1 MLVMT
6 DWTIVLWTDARQ
18 VAEQAGLDRSSRP
31 PAGVAP
37 QTYFEQLRESGR
49 PDLATV
55 VMASFLPRLEAIAWV
70 AAALPA
76 PEPADPDYR
85 ARRLLLDAARR
96 WIDEPD
102 DDNRRAVYAL
112 TDQAGQEW
120 PETLLAM
127 AIFFSGGSIAPED
140 LDPVP
145 ADPAVAAHLAAA
157 ALQAAAIERLATDDG
172 VLARALDLA
181 HRVAVHGREALPRS

>member
-1 MLVMT
+1 MT

-18 VAEQAGLDRSSRP
+18 VAEQAGLDRAAWP
-31 PAGVAP
+31 DEGMAP
-37 QTYFEQLRESGR
+37 QAFFEQLRASDR
-49 PDLATV
+49 SDLAAV
-55 VMASFLPRLEAIAWV
+55 AAASFLPRLEAIAWV

-76 PEPADPDYR
+76 PDKSDPDFS

-102 DDNRRAVYAL
+102 DVNRRAVHAL
-112 TDQAGQEW
+112 AEGGQAEW
-120 PETLLAM
+120 PESLLAL
-127 AIFFSGGSIAPED
+127 AIFFSGGSIAPDD

-145 ADPAVAAHLAAA
+145 ADPMVSAHLAAA
-157 ALQAAAIERLATDDG
+157 ALQAAAIERMPTDEG

-181 HRVAVHGREALPRS
+181 HQVAVRGREALPRS